1 MGLMVRSATLQSGI
15 PVSNV
20 YLCISN
26 SGISVW
32 KDSLSNT
39 YNFNGMY
46 KLYSAVNKTNQPI
59 DNLNIHFKL
68 DNIPDENI
76 YKTFYNQLKTI
87 YPDSYST

>member
-15 PVSNV
+15 PVSNI
-20 YLCISN
+20 YACISN

-32 KDSLSNT
+32 KDPVSNT
-39 YNFNGMY
+39 YSFNGMY
-46 KLYSAVNKTNQPI
+46 KLYSTVDKTNQPI
-59 DNLNIHFKL
+59 DNLNINFNL
-68 DNIPDENI
+68 GNIPDENI

>member
-1 MGLMVRSATLQSGI
+1 MVRSATLQSGI

>member
-1 MGLMVRSATLQSGI
+1 MGLLIRSATLPSGI
-15 PVSNV
+15 PVSNI
-20 YLCISN
+20 YACISN

-46 KLYSAVNKTNQPI
+46 KLYSGTDKLNQPL

-68 DNIPDENI
+68 DIIPDENI
-76 YKTFYNQLKTI
+76 YKTFYNQLKII
-87 YPDSYST
+87 YPNSYST

>member
-1 MGLMVRSATLQSGI
+1 MGLLIRSATLQSGI
-15 PVSNV
+15 PVSNI
-20 YLCISN
+20 YACISN
-26 SGISVW
+26 SGVSVW
-32 KDSLSNT
+32 KDPVSNI

-46 KLYSAVNKTNQPI
+46 KLYAADDKTKQPI

-76 YKTFYNQLKTI
+76 YKTFYSNLKTI